1 MGIMSLRL
9 GCLVLESCPDVD
21 YYQYQMIESL
31 PYIPLFQDIDPAQ
44 IALLKPLFEQFT
56 CPADTVIF
64 DQGAPATYLYLL
76 MKGGVEI
83 RYKPYDGPTITLTRL
98 REGDVFGWSAVVGSP
113 YYTSSIISET
123 EIEAIRIRGSH
134 LLKLFNDSPETGKV
148 VMDRLA
154 RVVSPRWGNAQ
165 AQVQSL
171 LNSNQK

>member
-1 MGIMSLRL
+1 
-9 GCLVLESCPDVD
+9 
-21 YYQYQMIESL
+21 MIETL
-31 PYIPLFQDIDPAQ
+31 PYIPLFQDLDPSQ
-44 IALLKPLFEQFT
+44 IALLKPLFEQFS

-64 DQGAPATYLYLL
+64 EQGTPAIYLYLL
-76 MKGGVEI
+76 INGEVAI
-83 RYKPYDGPTITLTRL
+83 RYKPYDGPIITLTRL

-123 EIEAIRIRGSH
+123 EIEAIRIRGSQ

-171 LNSNQK
+171 LNSDQK